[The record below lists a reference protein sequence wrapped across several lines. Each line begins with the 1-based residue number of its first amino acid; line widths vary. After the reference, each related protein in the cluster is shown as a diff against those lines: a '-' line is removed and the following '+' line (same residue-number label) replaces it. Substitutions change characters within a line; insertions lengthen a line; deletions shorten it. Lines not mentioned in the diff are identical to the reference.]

1 MHGPI
6 PLPEDVACFA
16 IAATTAAKSAGL
28 NDSLVGDGLV
38 TVASALG
45 RHRDPAR
52 DLALPMDRQ
61 WISCEMNHFDL
72 FNRAVVYEQI
82 ESWLAP

>member
-1 MHGPI
+1 
-6 PLPEDVACFA
+6 
-16 IAATTAAKSAGL
+16 
-28 NDSLVGDGLV
+28 V